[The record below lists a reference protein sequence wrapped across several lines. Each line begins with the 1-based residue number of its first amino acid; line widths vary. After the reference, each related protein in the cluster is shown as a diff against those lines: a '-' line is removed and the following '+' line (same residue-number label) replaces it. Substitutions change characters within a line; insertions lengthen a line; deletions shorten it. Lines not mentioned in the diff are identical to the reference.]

1 MAEGK
6 IWPALVVR
14 ADRVLDLME
23 EDALAALLDD
33 FGPVA
38 IHDLA
43 ETPLPPGAVW
53 EEDLPRMTAVP
64 SPLHWR
70 VFFPSPDARAN
81 ALETLRARHPA
92 LLLSSEDVPDE
103 NWAARSQQALTAVRA
118 GRFVV
123 APPWAVPASSGD
135 LVVVIEPSR
144 GFGTG
149 HHPSTR
155 LCLRL
160 LSEIDVHGR
169 RVLDVGTGSGVLAIA
184 AALAGAAHVVALD
197 ADEDAIDAARASA
210 SLNPLP
216 TAIRFVVADFREDHA
231 GQARELAPGSYDLVL
246 ANLTSALL
254 VRSADRIG
262 SFLAPGALL
271 VASGF
276 ETADRGAVE
285 RAFAPLA
292 PLSSISED
300 GWLALA
306 WQRSS

>member
-1 MAEGK
+1 
-6 IWPALVVR
+6 VR
-14 ADRVLDLME
+14 ADHVLDLTE
-23 EDALAALLDD
+23 EDALSALLDD

-38 IHDLA
+38 IQDLA

-53 EEDLPRMTAVP
+53 EEDLPHAPAPR
-64 SPLHWR
+64 SPLYWR
-70 VFFPSPDARAN
+70 VFFPSPDARAE
-81 ALETLRARHPA
+81 AREMLRVRHPA
-92 LLLSSEDVPDE
+92 LSLSAEDVPDE

-123 APPWAVPASSGD
+123 APPWDVPASSGD

-169 RVLDVGTGSGVLAIA
+169 RVLDIGTGSGVLAIA
-184 AALAGAAHVVALD
+184 AALAGAANVVALD

-210 SLNPLP
+210 SLNPLH
-216 TAIRFVVADFREDHA
+216 TTIRFVVADFREHDA
-231 GQARELAPGSYDLVL
+231 GQQHDLAPGSYDLVL

-254 VRSADRIG
+254 VRSADRIA
-262 SFLAPGALL
+262 SVLAPGALL
-271 VASGF
+271 IASGF
-276 ETADRGAVE
+276 EMADRDAVE

-292 PLSSISED
+292 LLSSIGED

-306 WQRSS
+306 WQRSP